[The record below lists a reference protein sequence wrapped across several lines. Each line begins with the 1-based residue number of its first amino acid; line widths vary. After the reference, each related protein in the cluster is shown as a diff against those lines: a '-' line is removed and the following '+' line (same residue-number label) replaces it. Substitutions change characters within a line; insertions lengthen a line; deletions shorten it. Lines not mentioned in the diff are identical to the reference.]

1 VTVAKQSHTITPV
14 GAYPLLLTPQDARA
28 ALTYLRSSEAVKCAA
43 RAIAMK
49 GAEMRGA
56 VLKLVDV
63 LEGAVEARGWPEIFH
78 SAHEIRGLAAT
89 AGLAATGRMANT
101 LCQYLDAL
109 HVAGV
114 EPDATVVGLH
124 TDAIARSARTEDE
137 AARHGDKVAM
147 ELAALVARRLSEIKV
162 SETGA

>member
-1 VTVAKQSHTITPV
+1 M
-14 GAYPLLLTPQDARA
+14 LTPQAARS
-28 ALTYLRSSEAVKCAA
+28 ALVYLRSSEAVSCAA

-56 VLKLVDV
+56 VLALVGV
-63 LEGAVEARGWPEIFH
+63 LETAVEAQIWPEIFH

-89 AGLAATGRMANT
+89 AGLAATGRMANS
-101 LCQYLDAL
+101 LCRYMDAL

-114 EPDATVVGLH
+114 VPDATVVGLH
-124 TDAIARSARTEDE
+124 AEAIARSARTEDE
-137 AARHGDKVAM
+137 AARHGDKVAS
-147 ELAALVARRLSEIKV
+147 ELSALVARRLSEIKV

>member
-1 VTVAKQSHTITPV
+1 MAKASHTITPV
-14 GAYPLLLTPQDARA
+14 GEYPKMLTPGDARA
-28 ALTYLRSSEAVKCAA
+28 ALVYLRSTEAVTCAA

-56 VLKLVDV
+56 VLTLVDT
-63 LEGAVEARGWPEIFH
+63 LETAVEAQNWPEIFH

-89 AGLAATGRMANT
+89 AGLAATGRMANS

-114 EPDATVVGLH
+114 AADATVVGLH
-124 TDAIARSARTEDE
+124 TEAIARSARTEDE
-137 AARHGDKVAM
+137 AARHGDNVAS
-147 ELAALVARRLSEIKV
+147 ELSALVARRLSEIKV